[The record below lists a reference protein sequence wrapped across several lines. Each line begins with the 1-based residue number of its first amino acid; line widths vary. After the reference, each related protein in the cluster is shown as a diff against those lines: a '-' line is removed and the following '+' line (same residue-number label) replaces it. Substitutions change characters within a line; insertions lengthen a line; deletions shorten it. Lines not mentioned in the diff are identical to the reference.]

1 MVNIRRAYSERKA
14 PTSPRSSEV
23 GEIDTAAPFQSVKA
37 AVSLFGEVAV
47 VSRGKR
53 TPCTPRRSRLSSENV
68 IDKETQLLWANKE
81 LNNIKQKLESD
92 ETTKAKALADLER
105 SKRTLQD
112 IFSKLRTVTEAKQLA
127 IQATEAVKIQ
137 AKQLQTT
144 KSEQYSESSTIRK
157 QELEGARELYINSAI
172 ELDAAKQE
180 LNQIRQ
186 DFDAALEAKLV
197 AFQQAAEAQRAAKAQ
212 SERVA
217 VLSKEI
223 LAMKEAIQQLKFV
236 TQEALQQHAEILE
249 ARDALELSYKN
260 AKEEAERKFLALKK
274 EFDPELTRNLEL
286 KLAETTEQVEY
297 LQIEMNKAHA
307 SEMDSIRVIT
317 KELNEA
323 TRTLQRAAEEESS
336 LRKLVCSLK
345 VELDEVRREQ
355 VEAKKEAERE
365 SIAEMEMTEEDA
377 MKLEKLSSETEKTR
391 REAEKMKKKVD
402 ELKQEAET
410 ARRMEDEIE
419 KKLEIASREVVEA
432 KQVEKKAVDEMKG
445 LSAGNVNRES
455 GGKIKISVEEFESLK
470 KKVEESG
477 PIAEKKVEAAMAEL
491 KEINASNEEVTK
503 KLEANLKAIE
513 EIKGATEMTLK
524 SAEMAKAVQSMVE
537 SELRKW
543 RQEDVVVA

>member
-81 LNNIKQKLESD
+81 LNNIKQKLESA

-217 VLSKEI
+217 ELSKEI

-323 TRTLQRAAEEESS
+323 TRTLQRAAEDESS
-336 LRKLVCSLK
+336 LRNLVCSLK
-345 VELDEVRREQ
+345 MELDEVRREQ

-365 SIAEMEMTEEDA
+365 CIAEKKMTEEDA
-377 MKLEKLSSETEKTR
+377 VKLDKLLSETENAR
-391 REAEKMKKKVD
+391 REGEKMKKKVE

-410 ARRMEDEIE
+410 SRRMEDEIE
-419 KKLEIASREVVEA
+419 KKLEIVSREVVEA
-432 KQVEKKAVDEMKG
+432 KQVEKKAVDEMKA

-455 GGKIKISVEEFESLK
+455 GGKIKISVEQFESLK

-524 SAEMAKAVQSMVE
+524 SAEMAEAVQSMVE

-543 RQEDVVVA
+543 RQEDEVVA